1 MVKKSFKRWISGV
14 TVAGMMFSML
24 TPMAAN
30 AADNEAQIS
39 EVDYSKLSKLMITE
53 LVPDTA
59 NISSSDAYE
68 FIEVYNNTNKT
79 LDFKDY
85 NLVYRYPGTS
95 TIWAPY
101 QNGNPNGSMKIPAQ
115 SSIVLWVMNTD
126 KGINL
131 NLKAADFNQ
140 NFHTNLQENVNLF
153 RVDGGG
159 GMHNS
164 SPRDLV
170 IQEKDGTDISIS
182 SYQNDDQ
189 TKPEKGI
196 FYRFPVDGT
205 KNMVMYGSAID
216 ENAAAATPGTIDP
229 TQVPP
234 VPLYF
239 SDPPVIGHTPV
250 TQADQKNDLIL
261 QAQVANTE
269 QNETVSAAVYYQL
282 ASQTSYESV
291 PMTVTGSNQYQ
302 AVISKDKLSES
313 QLNYYIQANDG
324 FSTVRSN
331 VYNVNIT
338 LDQSDYSKVP
348 PLMVTEIVPDSTNVG
363 SADGY
368 EFIEVYNNTD
378 QPVNFKDY
386 KVVYR
391 YTDSGPDADVPWPA
405 DKEDMMIPSKGTLV
419 FWIIN
424 NQNGNSTA
432 ADFNANYGTNLV
444 EGTNLV
450 RVHSDGMA
458 NGSNRGLVIATNT
471 GIELSTAYYINGDS
485 KANKGILYKY
495 PTDGSKTMIKYS
507 STVAAATPGSVDQV
521 QVPPQTVKVT
531 PDTLKPTLKD
541 LTKESTID
549 QALDLEI
556 IGEAKDET
564 SLKTVA
570 LYYKTDKQS
579 QYNKRYLKES
589 FADTLYHYMIYSPEL
604 IGNSYVDYYFTA
616 SDGTNETVTQT
627 KRVQIQGGSDHSSL
641 RLNVKDG
648 DVVSQTKVLKG
659 TGEGVNP
666 DSLKL
671 AIDGSELTQSTYHAV
686 EHDAF
691 FAFEVMGVNYYFK
704 NGITQGQE
712 ILSIFQDPINSYKTL
727 SIPLK
732 AERLKVGSN
741 AFQIRAGS
749 KASPFDDR
757 PEENK
762 DNFEVKNVR
771 LVFADGTVVYDA
783 KYSDPNK
790 VIKIGDSSGLSPVID
805 FNFVIPSTQLASK
818 AYAWNTALTSDGNH
832 QVTVSNTTY
841 GTITSNV
848 QVDNTAPVVQSS
860 IEEGKM
866 YRGSFT
872 IDANVTDALAGVDK
886 VEATLDEQPITL
898 PMATSSAQLPG
909 GAHVFNVKAKDKV
922 GNVKEVTV
930 HFEVPNEAP
939 DMPELIAPSQG
950 TSDVEPNASLSV
962 KVTDPMNDDLKVTFN
977 QGFKYDASTQG
988 TFTGYRGAADTE
1000 PPKQEKPASEAA
1012 MTPEDYSKI
1021 SGVDGSYLTDDAV
1034 EKFPYQ
1040 RFEIALDPAIQ
1051 STDEV
1056 VIDWKGKSLEGR
1068 KVSLYAWSP
1077 SKLEWIALKTVIAG
1091 REDFELK
1098 ANVQA
1103 GDYANNGKIQVM
1115 VQDEI
1120 AVTQD
1125 QAAGSDYDF
1134 SFVWMSD
1141 TQYYSKSYPYIY
1153 QKIVKWISDHKEDNK
1168 IKYVIHTGDIVD
1180 NADQEYQWI
1189 EADKDMKV
1197 LETAG
1202 IPYGVLAGN
1211 HDVGHQDNDYSYY
1224 SKWFGEDRFKSQP
1237 TYGESYDNNR
1247 GHYDLV
1253 SSNGNDFIVVY
1264 MGWGYGDKEID
1275 WINEV
1280 LKKYPNRKAILN
1292 FHEFMLVSN
1301 NRAPMAEKVF
1311 ERVIKPNKN
1320 VIAAL
1325 SGHYHDAELKVDPID
1340 DNGDGV
1346 PDRNVYQMLADYQG
1360 APEGGLGYIRLMQ
1373 FDLAHGKINMKTYS
1387 PHLDD
1392 YNFYEPDEHPGKDE
1406 FSLDLN
1412 LDAVTKRVATD
1423 YIGVNVYTNK
1433 TIGSAA
1439 SVKSGEN
1446 ASVTWPNL
1454 AQNTT
1459 YQWYAVAEDAYGG
1472 LRQSDIWKFTTK
1484 TATTVPSDSVNDL
1497 SGLSLSS
1504 GALNEQFAASR
1515 TNYTQSVANNVESV
1529 KVTPTAAGAAATV
1542 KVNGVQVASGQESSA
1557 LPLQVGENTI
1567 TIVVTAKDNT
1577 SKIYTIVVTRL
1588 SNNALLANM
1597 TTDKGVLSPAFT
1609 STQSD
1614 YNVEVTNSVTSLNLN
1629 VTKDEPHQKVT
1640 VTSAENGSVSGN
1652 VYTYTASNLVVGS
1665 NPIHVEVTAQDG
1677 TKNSYNLTV
1686 KRAADTSSDSDSD
1699 SDSGSS
1705 SPSVPIDTKVTS
1717 TDGKLT
1723 LPVGSTGE
1731 VSYENAVTVA
1741 IPADASVK
1749 ELKLTIEKLNE
1760 TKDLLTNNEVLA
1772 SPIYEILKNFS
1783 ENFNK
1788 PVTLTFTF
1796 DPASLKGDQK
1806 AAVFYYDEVKKLWVE
1821 VEGGKVNGNRISVE
1835 VNHFTKYAVMA
1846 AGSSVVE
1853 PTAPAITLSDI
1864 KGHWAENNILEL
1876 VKAGSINGYQD
1887 GTFKPENRITR
1898 AEFVSIVVKYLKL
1911 NEQGSSNKFADVA
1924 NHWAKNAIATAAAQ
1938 GIITGYTDTTF
1949 GPDDFITREQMA
1961 EIIVRAAHLDKVAGN
1976 TSFSDNAAISAWAQ
1990 AAVATLTSKGFM
2002 NGYEDGTLK
2011 PQGLTTRAEASAL
2024 ILRTLKTGK

>member
-1 MVKKSFKRWISGV
+1 MVKKSFKRWISGA

-24 TPMAAN
+24 MPMAAH
-30 AADNEAQIS
+30 ADETQIS
-39 EVDYSKLSKLMITE
+39 AVDYSKLPKLMITE

-95 TIWAPY
+95 TVWGSY

-131 NLKAADFNQ
+131 NLQASDFNQ
-140 NFHTNLQENVNLF
+140 NFHTTLQENVNLF

-170 IQEKDGTDISIS
+170 IQEKDGTDISVA
-182 SYQNDDQ
+182 SYQNDEQ

-196 FYRFPVDGT
+196 FYRFPADGT
-205 KNMVMYGSAID
+205 KNMVMYGSGAD
-216 ENAAAATPGTIDP
+216 TTAAAATPGTIDP

-239 SDPPVIGHTPV
+239 SDPPVVGHTPV
-250 TQADQKNDLIL
+250 AQADQKNDLIL
-261 QAQVANTE
+261 QAQIANTE

-302 AVISKDKLSES
+302 AVITKDKLTES

-331 VYNVNIT
+331 VYNVNVT

-348 PLMVTEIVPDSTNVG
+348 PLMVTEVVPDSTNVG

-405 DKEDMMIPSKGTLV
+405 DKEDMIIPSKGTLV

-458 NGSNRGLVIATNT
+458 NASNRGLVIATNT
-471 GIELSTAYYINGDS
+471 GVELSTAYYINGDS

-495 PTDGSKTMIKYS
+495 PTDGGKTMIKYS

-531 PDTLKPTLKD
+531 PDTLKPTLND
-541 LTKESTID
+541 LTKESTLD

-589 FADTLYHYMIYSPEL
+589 FADTLYHYMVYSPEL
-604 IGNSYVDYYFTA
+604 IGNSYLDYYFTA
-616 SDGTNETVTQT
+616 SDGTNETITQT

-648 DVVSQTKVLKG
+648 DVVSQTKALKG
-659 TGEGVNP
+659 TGEGVSP

-732 AERLKVGSN
+732 AERLKEGSN

-818 AYAWNTALTSDGNH
+818 AYDWNTTSVSDGNH
-832 QVTVSNTTY
+832 QVTVSSTTY
-841 GTITSNV
+841 GSVTSNIK
-848 QVDNTAPVVQSS
+848 VDNTAPVVVPS
-860 IEEGKM
+860 IEEKM
-866 YRGSFT
+866 YRGNFT

-886 VEATLDEQPITL
+886 VEALLDDQPVTL

-909 GAHVFNVKAKDKV
+909 GAHVFNVKATDKV

-939 DMPELIAPSQG
+939 DMPVQVGPGQG
-950 TSDVEPNASLSV
+950 AFGLENSASLSV
-962 KVTDPMNDDLKVTFN
+962 KVSDPMNDDLKVTFN

-1021 SGVDGSYLTDDAV
+1021 SSVDGNYLNDEAND
-1034 EKFPYQ
+1034 KFPYQ

-1077 SKLEWIALKTVIAG
+1077 SKLEWSQLKTVIAG
-1091 REDFELK
+1091 SEDFELK
-1098 ANVQA
+1098 ASVQA

-1120 AVTQD
+1120 AITQD
-1125 QAAGSDYDF
+1125 QAPSTDYDF

-1153 QKIVKWISDHKEDNK
+1153 QKMVKWIADHKEDNK

-1224 SKWFGEDRFKSQP
+1224 DKWFGEDRFKNQP

-1253 SSNGNDFIVVY
+1253 SSNGNDFIMVY

-1340 DNGDGV
+1340 DNNDGI

-1360 APEGGLGYIRLMQ
+1360 APEGGLGYMRLMQ
-1373 FDLAHGKINMKTYS
+1373 FDLKNGKINMKTYS

-1392 YNFYEPDEHPGKDE
+1392 YNYYDPSEYPGKDE

-1423 YIGVNVYTNK
+1423 YIGVSVYTNK
-1433 TIGSAA
+1433 TIGSVDN
-1439 SVKSGEN
+1439 VKSGQT
-1446 ASVTWPNL
+1446 ATVVWPNL
-1454 AQNTT
+1454 TLNKT
-1459 YQWYAVAEDAYGG
+1459 YQWYALAEDQYGG
-1472 LRQSDIWKFTTK
+1472 SIQSDIWKFNTSHQEESSDNGGGSAPAIPSGSTIPVDGG
-1484 TATTVPSDSVNDL
+1484 TVTLEGAKIVIPQGAIPSD
-1497 SGLSLSS
+1497 
-1504 GALNEQFAASR
+1504 
-1515 TNYTQSVANNVESV
+1515 
-1529 KVTPTAAGAAATV
+1529 
-1542 KVNGVQVASGQESSA
+1542 
-1557 LPLQVGENTI
+1557 I
-1567 TIVVTAKDNT
+1567 
-1577 SKIYTIVVTRL
+1577 
-1588 SNNALLANM
+1588 
-1597 TTDKGVLSPAFT
+1597 
-1609 STQSD
+1609 
-1614 YNVEVTNSVTSLNLN
+1614 
-1629 VTKDEPHQKVT
+1629 KVT
-1640 VTSAENGSVSGN
+1640 VAKISDAASLPVDPSSKLISDVFEIKKDKDGAFSKAIEITLPYDKSKVDLEKSDVSLYWFNETTKAWVQLDNIVVDKVKGTVTGSV
-1652 VYTYTASNLVVGS
+1652 T
-1665 NPIHVEVTAQDG
+1665 
-1677 TKNSYNLTV
+1677 
-1686 KRAADTSSDSDSD
+1686 
-1699 SDSGSS
+1699 
-1705 SPSVPIDTKVTS
+1705 
-1717 TDGKLT
+1717 
-1723 LPVGSTGE
+1723 
-1731 VSYENAVTVA
+1731 
-1741 IPADASVK
+1741 
-1749 ELKLTIEKLNE
+1749 
-1760 TKDLLTNNEVLA
+1760 
-1772 SPIYEILKNFS
+1772 
-1783 ENFNK
+1783 
-1788 PVTLTFTF
+1788 
-1796 DPASLKGDQK
+1796 
-1806 AAVFYYDEVKKLWVE
+1806 
-1821 VEGGKVNGNRISVE
+1821 
-1835 VNHFTKYAVMA
+1835 HFTKFAVISNPKQETKPES
-1846 AGSSVVE
+1846 GNINL
-1853 PTAPAITLSDI
+1853 TDI
-1864 KGHWAENNILEL
+1864 KGHWAESNILEL
-1876 VKAGSINGYQD
+1876 VKAGSINGYED

-1898 AEFVSIVVKYLKL
+1898 AEFVSIIVKYLKL
-1911 NEQGSSNKFADVA
+1911 NEQGSSTKFGDVA

-1961 EIIVRAAHLDKVAGN
+1961 EIMVRAAHLDKVAGN
-1976 TSFSDNAAISAWAQ
+1976 TSFSDNAAISEWAQ

-2011 PQGLTTRAEASAL
+2011 PQGLTTRAEASTL
-2024 ILRTLKTGK
+2024 ILRVLKK

>member
-1 MVKKSFKRWISGV
+1 M
-14 TVAGMMFSML
+14 
-24 TPMAAN
+24 
-30 AADNEAQIS
+30 
-39 EVDYSKLSKLMITE
+39 
-53 LVPDTA
+53 
-59 NISSSDAYE
+59 
-68 FIEVYNNTNKT
+68 
-79 LDFKDY
+79 
-85 NLVYRYPGTS
+85 
-95 TIWAPY
+95 
-101 QNGNPNGSMKIPAQ
+101 
-115 SSIVLWVMNTD
+115 
-126 KGINL
+126 
-131 NLKAADFNQ
+131 
-140 NFHTNLQENVNLF
+140 
-153 RVDGGG
+153 
-159 GMHNS
+159 
-164 SPRDLV
+164 
-170 IQEKDGTDISIS
+170 
-182 SYQNDDQ
+182 
-189 TKPEKGI
+189 
-196 FYRFPVDGT
+196 
-205 KNMVMYGSAID
+205 
-216 ENAAAATPGTIDP
+216 
-229 TQVPP
+229 
-234 VPLYF
+234 
-239 SDPPVIGHTPV
+239 
-250 TQADQKNDLIL
+250 IL
-261 QAQVANTE
+261 QAQIANTE

-282 ASQTSYESV
+282 ATQSSYESV

-302 AVISKDKLSES
+302 AVIAKDKLTES
-313 QLNYYIQANDG
+313 QLSYYIQANDG

-338 LDQSDYSKVP
+338 LDQTDYSKVP
-348 PLMVTEIVPDSTNVG
+348 PLMVTEVVPDSTNVG

-424 NQNGNSTA
+424 NQNEKSTA

-485 KANKGILYKY
+485 KANKGVLYKY

-531 PDTLKPTLKD
+531 PDTLKPTLND
-541 LTKESTID
+541 LTKENTIE

-616 SDGTNETVTQT
+616 SDGTNETITQT

-671 AIDGSELTQSTYHAV
+671 AVDGSELTPQSTYHAV

-704 NGITQGQE
+704 NGITQGEE

-732 AERLKVGSN
+732 AERLKEGSN

-783 KYSDPNK
+783 KYNDPNK

-818 AYAWNTALTSDGNH
+818 AYDWNTTSVSDGNH
-832 QVTVSNTTY
+832 QVTVSSTTY
-841 GTITSNV
+841 GTVTSNV
-848 QVDNTAPVVQSS
+848 QVDNTAPVVQPS

-886 VEATLDEQPITL
+886 VEALLDEQPITL

-909 GAHVFNVKAKDKV
+909 GKHVFNVKATDKV
-922 GNVKEVTV
+922 GNVKEVTI

-939 DMPELIAPSQG
+939 DMPVQVGPGQG
-950 TSDVEPNASLSV
+950 AFSLENSASLSV
-962 KVTDPMNDDLKVTFN
+962 KVSDPMNDDLKVTFN

-1000 PPKQEKPASEAA
+1000 PPKQEKPSTEAA
-1012 MTPEDYSKI
+1012 MTPEDYGKI
-1021 SGVDGSYLTDDAV
+1021 SSVDGNYLTDDAV

-1091 REDFELK
+1091 VEDFELK

-1103 GDYANNGKIQVM
+1103 GDYANSGKIQVM

-1125 QAAGSDYDF
+1125 QTPSSDYDF

-1153 QKIVKWISDHKEDNK
+1153 QKMVKWISDHKEDNK

-1224 SKWFGEDRFKSQP
+1224 DKWFGEDRFKNQP

-1247 GHYDLV
+1247 GHYDLI
-1253 SSNGNDFIVVY
+1253 SSNGNDFIIVY

-1360 APEGGLGYIRLMQ
+1360 APEGGLGYMRLMQ
-1373 FDLAHGKINMKTYS
+1373 FDLKNGKINMKTYS

-1392 YNFYEPDEHPGKDE
+1392 YNYYEPGEYPGKDE

-1423 YIGVNVYTNK
+1423 YIGVNVYSNK
-1433 TIGSAA
+1433 TIGSVDN
-1439 SVKSGEN
+1439 VKSGQT
-1446 ASVTWPNL
+1446 ASVVWPNL
-1454 AQNTT
+1454 ARNTT
-1459 YQWYAVAEDAYGG
+1459 YQWYSVAEDVYGG
-1472 LRQSDIWKFTTK
+1472 SRQSDIWKFTTRG
-1484 TATTVPSDSVNDL
+1484 AEEES
-1497 SGLSLSS
+1497 SS
-1504 GALNEQFAASR
+1504 GGGAPAGPSGATIPVDGGTVTLEGAKIVIPSGAIPGDIKITVAKISDAASMPVD
-1515 TNYTQSVANNVESV
+1515 TSSKLISDVYEINKDKEGSFSKAIEITLPYDKSKVDLEQSDVSLYWFNETTKTWVQLDNIVID
-1529 KVTPTAAGAAATV
+1529 
-1542 KVNGVQVASGQESSA
+1542 KVNG
-1557 LPLQVGENTI
+1557 T
-1567 TIVVTAKDNT
+1567 VT
-1577 SKIYTIVVTRL
+1577 
-1588 SNNALLANM
+1588 
-1597 TTDKGVLSPAFT
+1597 G
-1609 STQSD
+1609 
-1614 YNVEVTNSVTSLNLN
+1614 SVT
-1629 VTKDEPHQKVT
+1629 
-1640 VTSAENGSVSGN
+1640 
-1652 VYTYTASNLVVGS
+1652 
-1665 NPIHVEVTAQDG
+1665 
-1677 TKNSYNLTV
+1677 
-1686 KRAADTSSDSDSD
+1686 
-1699 SDSGSS
+1699 
-1705 SPSVPIDTKVTS
+1705 
-1717 TDGKLT
+1717 
-1723 LPVGSTGE
+1723 
-1731 VSYENAVTVA
+1731 
-1741 IPADASVK
+1741 
-1749 ELKLTIEKLNE
+1749 
-1760 TKDLLTNNEVLA
+1760 
-1772 SPIYEILKNFS
+1772 
-1783 ENFNK
+1783 
-1788 PVTLTFTF
+1788 
-1796 DPASLKGDQK
+1796 
-1806 AAVFYYDEVKKLWVE
+1806 
-1821 VEGGKVNGNRISVE
+1821 
-1835 VNHFTKYAVMA
+1835 HFTKFAVISNPKQETKPES
-1846 AGSSVVE
+1846 G
-1853 PTAPAITLSDI
+1853 TINLTDI

-1876 VKAGSINGYQD
+1876 VKAGSINGYED

-1898 AEFVSIVVKYLKL
+1898 AEFVSIVVKFLKL
-1911 NEQGSSNKFADVA
+1911 NEQGSSNKFADAA

-1961 EIIVRAAHLDKVAGN
+1961 VIMVRAAHLDTAAGN
-1976 TSFSDNAAISAWAQ
+1976 TSFSDNAAISDWAQ

-2011 PQGLTTRAEASAL
+2011 PQGLTTRAEASTL
-2024 ILRTLKTGK
+2024 ILRALKK

>member
-1 MVKKSFKRWISGV
+1 MVKKSFKRWVSGA
-14 TVAGMMFSML
+14 TIAGMMFSML
-24 TPMAAN
+24 TPMGAN
-30 AADNEAQIS
+30 AVENDAQIS
-39 EVDYSKLSKLMITE
+39 AVDYSKLPKLMITE

-59 NISSSDAYE
+59 NLSSADAYE
-68 FIEVYNNTNKT
+68 TIEVYNNTNKT

-85 NLVYRYPGTS
+85 NLVYRFPGTNNV
-95 TIWAPY
+95 WAPY
-101 QNGNPNGSMKIPAQ
+101 KNGNPNGSMKIPAQ

-131 NLKAADFNQ
+131 NLKASDFNQ
-140 NFHTNLQENVNLF
+140 NFQTNLQENVNLF
-153 RVDGGG
+153 RVDGGAGMANG
-159 GMHNS
+159 G
-164 SPRDLV
+164 PRDLV
-170 IQEKDGTDISIS
+170 IQEKDGTDISVA
-182 SYQNDDQ
+182 SYQNDEQ

-205 KNMVMYGSAID
+205 KNMVMYGSATD
-216 ENAAAATPGTIDP
+216 KDAANATPGTIDP
-229 TQVPP
+229 MQVPP

-239 SDPPVIGHTPV
+239 SDPPVIGLTPV

-282 ASQTSYESV
+282 ASQSSYESV

-302 AVISKDKLSES
+302 AVITKDKLTES

-348 PLMVTEIVPDSTNVG
+348 PLMVTEVVPDSTNVG
-363 SADGY
+363 TADGY

-405 DKEDMMIPSKGTLV
+405 DKEDIMIPSKGTLV

-424 NQNGNSTA
+424 NQNMNTPV

-444 EGTNLV
+444 EGTNIV

-471 GIELSTAYYINGDS
+471 GIELSAAYYGKDDVS
-485 KANKGILYKY
+485 TNKGIVYKF
-495 PTDGSKTMIKYS
+495 PTSGNTMVKS
-507 STVAAATPGSVDQV
+507 SAVAATPGSITPG
-521 QVPPQTVKVT
+521 QVPTQTVNVT

-541 LTKESTID
+541 LTKESAID

-604 IGNSYVDYYFTA
+604 IGNTYLDYYFTA
-616 SDGTNETVTQT
+616 SDGTNETIIQT
-627 KRVQIQGGSDHSSL
+627 KRVQIQGGSDHSNL

-648 DVVSQTKVLKG
+648 DIVSQTKVLKG

-671 AIDGSELTQSTYHAV
+671 AVDGSELTQQSTYHAV

-704 NGITQGQE
+704 NGITQGEE

-732 AERLKVGSN
+732 AERLKEGSN

-757 PEENK
+757 PAENK

-771 LVFADGTVVYDA
+771 LVFADGTVVYDP

-805 FNFVIPSTQLASK
+805 FNFAIPSTQLASK
-818 AYAWNTALTSDGNH
+818 AYDWNTTLTNDGDH
-832 QVTVSNTTY
+832 QVTVSETTY
-841 GTITSNV
+841 GSVTSNIK
-848 QVDNTAPVVQSS
+848 VDNTAPVVVPS
-860 IEEGKM
+860 IEEGKL

-886 VEATLDEQPITL
+886 VEALLDDQAVTL
-898 PMATSSAQLPG
+898 PMATSSAQLPSG
-909 GAHVFNVKAKDKV
+909 KHVFNVKATDKV

-930 HFEVPNEAP
+930 NFEVPNEMP
-939 DMPELIAPSQG
+939 DTPVQVGPGQG
-950 TSDVEPNASLSV
+950 AFGLENSASLSV
-962 KVTDPMNDDLKVTFN
+962 KVSDPMNDDLKVTFN

-1000 PPKQEKPASEAA
+1000 PPKQEKPATEAA
-1012 MTPEDYSKI
+1012 MTAEDYGKI
-1021 SGVDGSYLTDDAV
+1021 SSVDGNYLTDDAV

-1077 SKLEWIALKTVIAG
+1077 SKLEWSQLKTVIAG
-1091 REDFELK
+1091 SEDFELK
-1098 ANVQA
+1098 ASVLA

-1125 QAAGSDYDF
+1125 QAADSDYDF

-1141 TQYYSKSYPYIY
+1141 TQYYSKSFPYIY
-1153 QKIVKWISDHKEDNK
+1153 QKMVKWIADHKEDNK

-1180 NADQEYQWI
+1180 NADQEYQWV

-1197 LETAG
+1197 LEAAG

-1253 SSNGNDFIVVY
+1253 SSNGNDFIIVY

-1360 APEGGLGYIRLMQ
+1360 APEGGLGYMRLMQ
-1373 FDLAHGKINMKTYS
+1373 FDLKNGKINMKTYS
-1387 PHLDD
+1387 PHLND
-1392 YNFYEPDEHPGKDE
+1392 YNFYDDIPEKDE

-1433 TIGSAA
+1433 TIGSVA
-1439 SVKSGEN
+1439 SVKSGDI

-1454 AQNTT
+1454 TLNMT
-1459 YQWYAVAEDAYGG
+1459 YQWYALAEDQYGG
-1472 LRQSDIWKFTTK
+1472 SRQSEIWKFNTSHQEESSDDGGGGSVPASPTE
-1484 TATTVPSDSVNDL
+1484 ATIPMDGGTVTLEGAKIVIPKGAIPSD
-1497 SGLSLSS
+1497 
-1504 GALNEQFAASR
+1504 
-1515 TNYTQSVANNVESV
+1515 
-1529 KVTPTAAGAAATV
+1529 
-1542 KVNGVQVASGQESSA
+1542 
-1557 LPLQVGENTI
+1557 I
-1567 TIVVTAKDNT
+1567 
-1577 SKIYTIVVTRL
+1577 
-1588 SNNALLANM
+1588 
-1597 TTDKGVLSPAFT
+1597 
-1609 STQSD
+1609 
-1614 YNVEVTNSVTSLNLN
+1614 
-1629 VTKDEPHQKVT
+1629 KVT
-1640 VTSAENGSVSGN
+1640 VAKISDAASLPVDPSSKLISDVFEIKKDKEGTFSKAIEITLPYDKSKVDLEQSDVSLYWFNETTKAWVQLDNIVIDKVKGTVTGSV
-1652 VYTYTASNLVVGS
+1652 T
-1665 NPIHVEVTAQDG
+1665 
-1677 TKNSYNLTV
+1677 
-1686 KRAADTSSDSDSD
+1686 
-1699 SDSGSS
+1699 
-1705 SPSVPIDTKVTS
+1705 
-1717 TDGKLT
+1717 
-1723 LPVGSTGE
+1723 
-1731 VSYENAVTVA
+1731 
-1741 IPADASVK
+1741 
-1749 ELKLTIEKLNE
+1749 
-1760 TKDLLTNNEVLA
+1760 
-1772 SPIYEILKNFS
+1772 
-1783 ENFNK
+1783 
-1788 PVTLTFTF
+1788 
-1796 DPASLKGDQK
+1796 
-1806 AAVFYYDEVKKLWVE
+1806 
-1821 VEGGKVNGNRISVE
+1821 
-1835 VNHFTKYAVMA
+1835 HFTKFAVISNPKQETKPDS
-1846 AGSSVVE
+1846 GTVNL
-1853 PTAPAITLSDI
+1853 TDI

-1876 VKAGSINGYQD
+1876 VKAGSINGYED

-1898 AEFVSIVVKYLKL
+1898 AEFVSIVVKFLKL
-1911 NEQGSSNKFADVA
+1911 NEQGSSNKFTDVA

-1976 TSFSDNAAISAWAQ
+1976 TSFTDNAAISDWAQ

-2011 PQGLTTRAEASAL
+2011 PQGLTTRAEASTL
-2024 ILRTLKTGK
+2024 ILRTLKK

>member
-1 MVKKSFKRWISGV
+1 MVKKSFKRWISGA

-24 TPMAAN
+24 MPMGAN
-30 AADNEAQIS
+30 AAENDAQIS
-39 EVDYSKLSKLMITE
+39 AVDYSKLPKLMITE

-59 NISSSDAYE
+59 NIDGADAYE
-68 FIEVYNNTNKT
+68 FVEVYNNSNQTI
-79 LDFKDY
+79 DFNQY
-85 NLVYRYPGTS
+85 NLVYRVSGADTV
-95 TIWAPY
+95 WAPY
-101 QNGNPNGSMKIPAQ
+101 QNGNPGGTMLIPAQ
-115 SSIVLWVMNTD
+115 SSIVLWVMND
-126 KGINL
+126 KNKGLSAN
-131 NLKAADFNQ
+131 DFNT
-140 NFHTNLQENVNLF
+140 NFLTNLQMNVNLY
-153 RVDGGG
+153 RVEGGG

-164 SPRDLV
+164 APRDLV
-170 IQEKDGTDISIS
+170 IQEKTGSDISIA
-182 SYQNDDQ
+182 SYQNDNQ
-189 TKPEKGI
+189 TKPNKGI
-196 FYRFPVDGT
+196 FYRFPSDGS
-205 KNMVMYGSAID
+205 KKLVMYGSGEDTTPAD
-216 ENAAAATPGTIDP
+216 ATPGAIDP
-229 TQVPP
+229 SQVPS
-234 VPLYF
+234 VPRIF
-239 SDPPVIGHTPV
+239 SQAPAIIHTPV
-250 TQADQKNDLIL
+250 TQADQKQDLVL
-261 QAQVANTE
+261 KTQVTNAE
-269 QNETVSAAVYYQL
+269 SNETVSTAVYYQMD
-282 ASQTSYESV
+282 SQTSYDSL

-302 AVISKDKLSES
+302 AVIPKANLTES
-313 QLNYYIQANDG
+313 QMKYYIQTDDG

-331 VYNVNIT
+331 VYSVAVAM
-338 LDQSDYSKVP
+338 DQTDYSKVP
-348 PLMVTEIVPDSTNVG
+348 PLMVTEVVPDSTNVG

-378 QPVNFKDY
+378 KTINFKDY

-405 DKEDMMIPSKGTLV
+405 DKEDMLIPSKGSLV

-424 NQNGNSTA
+424 NQNMNSTV

-444 EGTNLV
+444 DGTNIV
-450 RVHSDGMA
+450 RIHSDGMA

-471 GIELSTAYYINGDS
+471 GIELSASYYVNGDS
-485 KANKGILYKY
+485 KANKGIVYKF
-495 PTDGSKTMIKYS
+495 PATGSTMIKS
-507 STVAAATPGSVDQV
+507 SAGTTAATPGTVTAD

-531 PDTLKPTLKD
+531 TDTLKPTLKD
-541 LTKESTID
+541 LTKESTLN

-616 SDGTNETVTQT
+616 SDGTNETITQT
-627 KRVQIQGGSDHSSL
+627 KRVQIQGGSDHSNL

-648 DVVSQTKVLKG
+648 DIVSQTKVLKG

-671 AIDGSELTQSTYHAV
+671 AIDGTELTQSTYHAV

-732 AERLKVGSN
+732 AERLKEGSN

-818 AYAWNTALTSDGNH
+818 AHDWNTTLTSDGDH
-832 QVTVSNTTY
+832 KITVSETTY
-841 GTITSNV
+841 GTVTSNIK
-848 QVDNTAPVVQSS
+848 VDNTAPVVVPS
-860 IEEGKM
+860 IEDGKM

-886 VEATLDEQPITL
+886 VEATLDEQPVTL
-898 PMATSSAQLPG
+898 PLATSSAQLPG
-909 GAHVFNVKAKDKV
+909 GAHVFNIKATDKV
-922 GNVKEVTV
+922 GNLKEVTI

-950 TSDVEPNASLSV
+950 ASGVDPNASLSV
-962 KVTDPMNDDLKVTFN
+962 KVTDPMNDDLKVTFK
-977 QGFKYDASTQG
+977 QGFKYDGSTQG
-988 TFTGYRGAADTE
+988 TFSGYRGAADTE

-1012 MTPEDYSKI
+1012 MTPEDYGKI
-1021 SGVDGSYLTDDAV
+1021 NSVDGNYLTDDAV

-1077 SKLEWIALKTVIAG
+1077 SKLEWTALKTVIAG
-1091 REDFELK
+1091 NEDFELK
-1098 ANVQA
+1098 ASVQA
-1103 GDYANNGKIQVM
+1103 GDYANNSKLQVM

-1120 AVTQD
+1120 ATVTQN
-1125 QAAGSDYDF
+1125 QAADSDYDF

-1153 QKIVKWISDHKEDNK
+1153 QKMVKWISDHKEDNK

-1224 SKWFGEDRFKSQP
+1224 SKWFGDWRFKDQP
-1237 TYGESYDNNR
+1237 TYGESYDNNK

-1253 SSNGNDFIVVY
+1253 SSNGNDFIIVY

-1340 DNGDGV
+1340 DNNDGV

-1360 APEGGLGYIRLMQ
+1360 APEGGLGYMRLMQ

-1392 YNFYEPDEHPGKDE
+1392 YNFYDPAEYPGKDE

-1423 YIGVNVYTNK
+1423 YIGVNVYTNQ
-1433 TIGSAA
+1433 TIGSAVSA
-1439 SVKSGEN
+1439 KSGEN
-1446 ASVTWPNL
+1446 ASVMWPNL

-1459 YQWYAVAEDAYGG
+1459 YQWYALAEDQYGG
-1472 LRQSDIWKFTTK
+1472 SRQSDIWKFTTK
-1484 TATTVPSDSVNDL
+1484 TVTTDPSDSVNDL
-1497 SGLSLSS
+1497 SGLSLST
-1504 GALNEQFAASR
+1504 GNLNEPFEASK
-1515 TNYTQSVANNVESV
+1515 TNYTQSVANNIESV
-1529 KVTPTAAGAAATV
+1529 KVTPTAAGAEATV

-1557 LPLQVGENTI
+1557 IPLQVGENTI
-1567 TIVVTAKDNT
+1567 TVVVTAKDNT

-1588 SNNALLANM
+1588 SNNALLINM
-1597 TTDKGVLSPAFT
+1597 TTDKGTLSPAFT
-1609 STQSD
+1609 PTQSD
-1614 YNVEVTNSVTSLNLN
+1614 YSVDVAYGVTSLNLN
-1629 VTKDEPHQKVT
+1629 VTKDETHQKLT
-1640 VTSAENGSVSGN
+1640 VTGAEYSSVSSN
-1652 VYTYTASNLVVGS
+1652 VYTYTTSNLVIGS
-1665 NPIHVEVTAQDG
+1665 NPVQVEVTAQDG
-1677 TKNSYNLTV
+1677 TKNSYKLTV
-1686 KRAADTSSDSDSD
+1686 KRAADTSSDNDNDSD
-1699 SDSGSS
+1699 SDSGSGS
-1705 SPSVPIDTKVTS
+1705 TSPTVPVDTKVTS

-1723 LPVGSTGE
+1723 LPVGSSGE
-1731 VSYENAVTVA
+1731 VSYENEVIVS
-1741 IPADASVK
+1741 IPADASLK

-1760 TKDLLTNNEVLA
+1760 TKNLLTNNEVLA

-1788 PVTLTFTF
+1788 AVTLTFTF
-1796 DPASLKGDQK
+1796 DPASLKGDQR
-1806 AAVFYYDEVKKLWVE
+1806 AAVFYYDEVNKLWVE
-1821 VEGGKVNGNRISVE
+1821 VEGGKVNGNHISVE

-1846 AGSSVVE
+1846 VGSTVVE
-1853 PTAPAITLSDI
+1853 PTTPAITLKDI

-1876 VKAGSINGYQD
+1876 VKAGSINGYED

-1898 AEFVSIVVKYLKL
+1898 AEFVSIVVKFLKL
-1911 NEQGSSNKFADVA
+1911 NEQGSGNKFADAA

-1976 TSFSDNAAISAWAQ
+1976 TSFTDNAAISDWAQ

-2011 PQGLTTRAEASAL
+2011 PQGLTTRAEASTL
-2024 ILRTLKTGK
+2024 ILRTLNK